1 MNAILTEFVGTCL
14 LLSAISYIGT
24 PLAIGFALFVA
35 VLLGGPISGGHFNP
49 AVTLWAYLSHKIASE
64 KAMLYVA
71 AQLAAAVIVFL
82 SKV

>member
-1 MNAILTEFVGTCL
+1 MNAILTEFVGTGL

-71 AQLAAAVIVFL
+71 AQLAAAVIVFF
-82 SKV
+82 SKA

>member
-71 AQLAAAVIVFL
+71 AQLAAAVIVFF
-82 SKV
+82 SKA

>member
-1 MNAILTEFVGTCL
+1 VGTCL

-71 AQLAAAVIVFL
+71 AQLAAAVIVFF
-82 SKV
+82 SKA

>member
-64 KAMLYVA
+64 KAMLYVV

-82 SKV
+82 SKA